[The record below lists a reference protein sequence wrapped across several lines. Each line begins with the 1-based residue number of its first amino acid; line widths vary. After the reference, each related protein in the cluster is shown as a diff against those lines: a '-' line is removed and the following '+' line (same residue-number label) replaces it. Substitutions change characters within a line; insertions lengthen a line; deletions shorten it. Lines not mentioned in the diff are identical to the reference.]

1 MSVSLSRSFPIET
14 GVDLDFRPSS
24 YIADWSPTAAA
35 VQNIVGEERRERV
48 HQRMAAGALRAPIPE
63 RLLADH
69 LPRRLREKI
78 VALNPARNV
87 SGEYLPP
94 YELGENEIARIVL
107 STTPRL
113 VYSLRAWTNMLPGQ
127 RPHFGKTT
135 RRTGEDNKVYR
146 LVGEG
151 GVRFT
156 IPSPRSVGILS
167 MGELVQVIDR
177 VQAPHLEDLPAHLP
191 FPEALVW
198 WRSHHEHDGRALQRF
213 VRVSSVVYPELGAFY
228 RQRLRWWVAS
238 RLASR
243 SEQLPCA
250 DSLDRAME
258 QAWRQAR

>member
-24 YIADWSPTAAA
+24 YVADWCATAAA

-69 LPRRLREKI
+69 LPASLRKRL
-78 VALNPARNV
+78 VALNPIRNV

-94 YELGENEIARIVL
+94 YEPGENEIARIVL

-113 VYSLRAWTNMLPGQ
+113 VYSVRAWTHMLPGK
-127 RPHFGKTT
+127 RPHFGRTT
-135 RRTGEDNKVYR
+135 RRTGEDDKLYR
-146 LVGEG
+146 VVGEG

-156 IPSPRSVGILS
+156 IPSPRSVGVLS
-167 MGELVQVIDR
+167 MGELVQLIDR
-177 VQAPHLEDLPAHLP
+177 VQAPHLDDLPAHLP

-198 WRSHHEHDGRALQRF
+198 WRSRHEHDGRELQRF
-213 VRVSSVVYPELGAFY
+213 VRVSSMVYPELSAFY
-228 RQRLRWWVAS
+228 RERLRWWVAS
-238 RLASR
+238 RLAGQ
-243 SEQLPCA
+243 SEQLQCA

-258 QAWRQAR
+258 RAWRRAR

>member
-24 YIADWSPTAAA
+24 YIADWSATAAA
-35 VQNIVGEERRERV
+35 IQNIVGEERRERV
-48 HQRMAAGALRAPIPE
+48 HQRMAAGGLRALIPE

-69 LPRRLREKI
+69 LPLPMCEKL
-78 VALNPARNV
+78 VALDPMRNV

-94 YELGENEIARIVL
+94 YEPGENEIARIVL

-113 VYSLRAWTNMLPGQ
+113 VFSLRVWTNMPPGK

-167 MGELVQVIDR
+167 MGELVQLIDR
-177 VQAPHLEDLPAHLP
+177 VQAAHLENFPVHLP

-198 WRSHHEHDGRALQRF
+198 WRSRHEHDGRTLQRF
-213 VRVSSVVYPELGAFY
+213 VRVSSVVYPEVGAFY

-238 RLASR
+238 RLASH
-243 SEQLPCA
+243 SGHLPCA
-250 DSLDRAME
+250 DALDLAME
-258 QAWRQAR
+258 QASRRAR